1 MQRKTRDRQSGELVD
16 KRKTAPGHQDWTT
29 ARGGG
34 RDNSNHL
41 ARAER
46 LEEKVPLECFISI
59 FALKL
64 AILSQ
69 CASAVF
75 SVFQT
80 TDCSLRH
87 PVREW
92 GAIIPISNTRLVE
105 GLELSCPHFCSP
117 TSSLMRPWFDSQ
129 QNKMQRRPRR
139 LLDGGGVG
147 VEVNLKV

>member
-1 MQRKTRDRQSGELVD
+1 MERGNSSIIV
-16 KRKTAPGHQDWTT
+16 KRPGAPGLDHSSW
-29 ARGGG
+29 RGG

-41 ARAER
+41 ARVER
-46 LEEKVPLECFISI
+46 LEEKVPMEYFIFI
-59 FALKL
+59 FVFFTLKL

-92 GAIIPISNTRLVE
+92 GAIIPITSLRPTPGWWRAWNC
-105 GLELSCPHFCSP
+105 SFPHLGSP

-147 VEVNLKV
+147 VEVNLKA